1 MEGKTIAYEVFG
13 RSGVLV
19 HSDSHAALEEWPTF
33 VDELRGH
40 LLTKK
45 PLTGLIVYSNGG
57 APTDNQRSDLMGL
70 TRFHN
75 VPTAV
80 ILEDRVQFIDQG
92 GCVVG
97 ALNWTGNLNDQTFN
111 PTQMEEA
118 VDQVASSDREA
129 VLEALRGLQ
138 AAFNTLTN

>member
-19 HSDSHAALEEWPTF
+19 HSDSHAASEEWATF

-45 PLTGLIVYSNGG
+45 PLTGLLVYSNGG
-57 APTDNQRSDLMGL
+57 VPTDNQRADLMRL

-80 ILEDRVQFIDQG
+80 ILEDRVQFVDPG
-92 GCVVG
+92 GCIVG
-97 ALNWTGNLNDQTFN
+97 GLNWTGNLKEQTFN
-111 PTQMEEA
+111 PAQMEEA
-118 VDQVASSDREA
+118 IDQVASSDRDA

-138 AAFNTLTN
+138 AAFNTSTN